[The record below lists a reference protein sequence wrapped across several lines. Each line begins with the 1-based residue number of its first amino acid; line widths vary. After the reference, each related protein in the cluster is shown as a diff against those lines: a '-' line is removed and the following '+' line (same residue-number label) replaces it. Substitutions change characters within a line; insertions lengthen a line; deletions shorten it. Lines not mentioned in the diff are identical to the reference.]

1 MSWFVRN
8 GRTFA
13 FLAYGRRLHIAD
25 FDRPERAVGRL
36 GEYPLGWTR
45 TGLLVTAQ
53 EHVLRARTHSGRI
66 VRILESRA
74 GNRVFDER
82 TRTLLYVSRSGA
94 LVRTDGQRTHAP
106 PNGLRRWV
114 DIRPLEE
121 GRIGVVGRRL
131 LVLAQDGSVL
141 LPTGGSTT
149 SLRSRPRGRSL

>member
-1 MSWFVRN
+1 MRRRRASAGPTGLRSKLRVRTACGTFAIDGRGVRSAGPYWAGWKYDGLIATRGRLTLYHRNRVLWRSRGKRHGVVSWFRN

-66 VRILESRA
+66 VRILEPC
-74 GNRVFDER
+74 G
-82 TRTLLYVSRSGA
+82 
-94 LVRTDGQRTHAP
+94 
-106 PNGLRRWV
+106 
-114 DIRPLEE
+114 
-121 GRIGVVGRRL
+121 
-131 LVLAQDGSVL
+131 
-141 LPTGGSTT
+141 
-149 SLRSRPRGRSL
+149 